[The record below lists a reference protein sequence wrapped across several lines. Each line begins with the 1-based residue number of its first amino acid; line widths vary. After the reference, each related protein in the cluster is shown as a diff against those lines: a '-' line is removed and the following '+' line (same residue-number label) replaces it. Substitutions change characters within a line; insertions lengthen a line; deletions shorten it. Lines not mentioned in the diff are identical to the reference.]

1 MTDRQLLLYI
11 NLHFHKYHHRSH
23 HGIMIMNMV
32 EVNYRE
38 EEFKDAI
45 EKWTNG
51 RGVDIILDC
60 IGGRFTLSNFFVC
73 GKQIDTM

>member
-1 MTDRQLLLYI
+1 M
-11 NLHFHKYHHRSH
+11 
-23 HGIMIMNMV
+23 IMIMV